1 MKRLT
6 AAALA
11 SVTIIAS
18 LALPIANVSAVK
30 RDNLLE
36 KLLDYMDKNGTYY
49 YNPRGF
55 ADSCLTGIG
64 SYDGVASAGLS
75 GLQSEFVDKYHE
87 IAAQLGS
94 QYGIPWEAV
103 VAQGILES
111 ASGTSR
117 YARERNNF
125 FGIGAVDS
133 NPDNAHSFSSEA
145 EGWRGYFE
153 FITNN
158 SRYRAHGAF
167 DHAGDP
173 YGYIQAIKAAGYAT
187 ASNYVEAVSKIIKAI
202 QNRASEKGWQASS
215 ELAKSSGSASSAFAT
230 NICASDVEGNGNL
243 NSTALTLSWDD
254 RSHSLN
260 DPNSAYKQAL
270 EAVGLTSYGE
280 KYVQIGAS
288 CDAFVATVLRFSGV
302 DRDVPCCGTS
312 VMLNYFAS
320 HPEKYVEVPNIG
332 NPSNLQGG
340 DIRIKN
346 GHVEMYVVDE
356 NGHGRIAS
364 ASHGDRTADHA
375 IGYYVD
381 SSYRIFRA
389 RS

>member
-1 MKRLT
+1 MKRLAT
-6 AAALA
+6 AALA

-18 LALPIANVSAVK
+18 LALPIANVSAAK

-55 ADSCLTGIG
+55 AESCLTGIG

-145 EGWRGYFE
+145 EG
-153 FITNN
+153 
-158 SRYRAHGAF
+158 
-167 DHAGDP
+167 
-173 YGYIQAIKAAGYAT
+173 
-187 ASNYVEAVSKIIKAI
+187 
-202 QNRASEKGWQASS
+202 SS
-215 ELAKSSGSASSAFAT
+215 
-230 NICASDVEGNGNL
+230 
-243 NSTALTLSWDD
+243 LTTL
-254 RSHSLN
+254 
-260 DPNSAYKQAL
+260 
-270 EAVGLTSYGE
+270 
-280 KYVQIGAS
+280 
-288 CDAFVATVLRFSGV
+288 ATVHTEPLIMQEIHM
-302 DRDVPCCGTS
+302 DTS
-312 VMLNYFAS
+312 RPSKLLVMLLLAT
-320 HPEKYVEVPNIG
+320 
-332 NPSNLQGG
+332 
-340 DIRIKN
+340 
-346 GHVEMYVVDE
+346 M
-356 NGHGRIAS
+356 
-364 ASHGDRTADHA
+364 
-375 IGYYVD
+375 
-381 SSYRIFRA
+381 
-389 RS
+389 